1 MPDLKSEMSKVLEAW
16 EQDDQQTQQEK
27 PVQTNQPTQTT
38 RVERNMPPNV
48 FKPTNNV
55 TLETFNYVRD
65 NPNSTNRQTCDALGA
80 RGFNPNSVGSLLTQF
95 VKQGQMARD
104 HNGRHIVLVAAY
116 TPLKSTKKFRA
127 EGLRTNK
134 IVNIRSK
141 KPAKPKAKVTGV
153 GIAALKVDATPKA
166 TPKTDVESIMN
177 GLSILQA
184 RALYDELKK
193 LFGG

>member
-27 PVQTNQPTQTT
+27 PVPTNTSPQI
-38 RVERNMPPNV
+38 

-65 NPNSTNRQTCDALGA
+65 NPNKLSGEIRAAMTA
-80 RGFNPNSVGSLLTQF
+80 RGFNTGSVGSLITQF
-95 VKQGQMARD
+95 TKQGQFAKD
-104 HNGRHIVLVAAY
+104 HNGRYSVIVREY
-116 TPLKSTKKFRA
+116 TPLKSTKKFRS
-127 EGLRTNK
+127 EGKRVNK
-134 IVNIRSK
+134 IVSIKS
-141 KPAKPKAKVTGV
+141 KPKSA
-153 GIAALKVDATPKA
+153 GIAALQVDTTPKA
-166 TPKTDVESIMN
+166 IPKTDIQSILN

-193 LFGG
+193 IFGG